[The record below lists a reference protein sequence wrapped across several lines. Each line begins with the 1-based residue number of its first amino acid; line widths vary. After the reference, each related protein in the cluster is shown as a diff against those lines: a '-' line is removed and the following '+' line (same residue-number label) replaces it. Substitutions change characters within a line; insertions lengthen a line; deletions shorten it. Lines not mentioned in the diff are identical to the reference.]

1 MQESRQC
8 LCIICSP
15 AKCIV
20 SQLVKKLIGS
30 QVNNTFSTI
39 QKFSRDTI

>member
-1 MQESRQC
+1 MSVHYLLPGEMYSQ
-8 LCIICSP
+8 P
-15 AKCIV
+15 AG
-20 SQLVKKLIGS
+20 QKLIGS

>member
-1 MQESRQC
+1 MSVHYLLPGEMYSQ
-8 LCIICSP
+8 P
-15 AKCIV
+15 AGQKTDR
-20 SQLVKKLIGS
+20 